1 MEYELRLHRDNYFD
15 SNFDQAQ
22 GKKKNLEIKWRQIL
36 FLNILKGTFA
46 Y

>member
-22 GKKKNLEIKWRQIL
+22 GKKKKFRN
-36 FLNILKGTFA
+36 
-46 Y
+46 